1 VQVAS
6 RPYVL
11 AAAALAAVSTVIV
24 TPVVARQVPLAVR
37 QMEAALVD
45 VGIDNIPVNL
55 FDDILNIPYNETVGG
70 GFATLA
76 DSFLFTGTWWVP
88 SSTNLWGVD
97 PGDPTH
103 IALIDNLIPFTA
115 FTEGFTNS
123 AGVYEPG
130 LNYEFAGLLASE
142 LPVSS
147 SCDAVSC
154 APMTPSEVLTGDT
167 GYDRDIGFL
176 AALMG
181 NATDA
186 NGEPNGLFTNFFQVP
201 LQDLIDGYKFQANPA
216 GFPITTGEPT
226 YDTGILNP
234 GGAVNPETDA
244 SEPGGH
250 GLGLLWGSTGNP
262 FEGGTTGA
270 DNAMPWDGLNYQLNL
285 LQPFQTLYDSL
296 TQTPATDG
304 VAGTGIDS
312 FSFTDVMH
320 TFENLEAGFIIDF
333 DPYTAGSPACPGLC
347 TELPASEQIPA
358 LVADIAKADPT
369 NTTLA
374 NWVYDYN
381 IDPTNVNEPTVDQ
394 INNSIALLQ
403 TGSYNFS
410 PTELAQVDAALT
422 RINPELPFLYTND
435 GIITD
440 PNYLAY
446 VSDPT
451 TTVGLEGA
459 YGGYDPNLV
468 GTDFLTLLQDAGT
481 SPVDPTLSADLQL
494 LLTDFSY
501 AGNPAALQAVLD
513 GGTVAAAA
521 AATPGAAVD
530 PSTLDP
536 TFSTDLSTLLA
547 GLGSTVTSDAVSA
560 ALAEISA
567 QITADFASFVPQSVL
582 SLF

>member
-1 VQVAS
+1 MQVAS

-11 AAAALAAVSTVIV
+11 AAAALAAVSTVVV

-37 QMEAALVD
+37 QMETALVD

-70 GFATLA
+70 GFATVA

-88 SSTNLWGVD
+88 SSTNLWGID

-103 IALIDNLIPFTA
+103 IALIDNFIPFTA
-115 FTEGFTNS
+115 FTEGFTN
-123 AGVYEPG
+123 AQGVYEPG
-130 LNYEFAGLLASE
+130 LNYEFAGLLAAE

-147 SCDAVSC
+147 SCDAISC
-154 APMTPSEVLTGDT
+154 APMTPPEVLTGNT
-167 GYDRDIGFL
+167 GLDRDIGFL
-176 AALMG
+176 AALTG
-181 NATDA
+181 HATDA
-186 NGEPNGLFTNFFQVP
+186 NGDPNGLFTNFFQVP
-201 LQDLIDGYKFQANPA
+201 LQNLFNGYTFQP
-216 GFPITTGEPT
+216 GTEPT
-226 YDTGILNP
+226 GDTGIVNP
-234 GGAVNPETDA
+234 GGPVNDNWA
-244 SEPGGH
+244 QI
-250 GLGLLWGSTGNP
+250 LGWGSSGNP
-262 FEGGTTGA
+262 FEGGTGA
-270 DNAMPWDGLNYQLNL
+270 GNTMPWDGLNYQLNL

-296 TQTPATDG
+296 TQAPSTTG
-304 VAGTGIDS
+304 IAGTGIDA

-347 TELPASEQIPA
+347 DIPANEQIPG
-358 LVADIAKADPT
+358 LVAAIANADPS

-374 NWVYDYN
+374 TWVADYAK
-381 IDPTNVNEPTVDQ
+381 DPALVNEPTQDQ

-403 TGSYNFS
+403 TGAYNFS
-410 PTELAQVDAALT
+410 PTELAQVDEALA

-451 TTVGLEGA
+451 TTTGLVGEF
-459 YGGYDPNLV
+459 GGYNPNLV
-468 GTDFLTLLQDAGT
+468 GTDLLTLFQDAGT
-481 SPVDPTLSADLQL
+481 NPVDPTLSADLQL
-494 LLTDFSY
+494 LFTDFAFPGDS
-501 AGNPAALQAVLD
+501 AALQAVLD

-530 PSTLDP
+530 PSALDP
-536 TFSTDLSTLLA
+536 TFSTDLSALLA
-547 GLGSTVTSDAVSA
+547 SLGTTVSSDAVSA

>member
-1 VQVAS
+1 VLVAS
-6 RPYVL
+6 RPYAL
-11 AAAALAAVSTVIV
+11 AAAALAAVSTVV
-24 TPVVARQVPLAVR
+24 VAPVVARQVPLAVR
-37 QMEAALVD
+37 QMETKLVD

-88 SSTNLWGVD
+88 SSTNLWGID

-115 FTEGFTNS
+115 FTEGFTNAS
-123 AGVYEPG
+123 GVYEPG

-147 SCDAVSC
+147 SCDAISC
-154 APMTPSEVLTGDT
+154 APMTPPEVLTGDT

-186 NGEPNGLFTNFFQVP
+186 NGDPNGLFTNFFQVP
-201 LQDLIDGYKFQANPA
+201 LQDLINGYTFQANPA
-216 GFPITTGEPT
+216 GGTTGEPG

-285 LQPFQTLYDSL
+285 FTPFQTLVDSL
-296 TQTPATDG
+296 EQTPSTSGIDG
-304 VAGTGIDS
+304 SGIDS
-312 FSFTDVMH
+312 FSLTDVTH

-347 TELPASEQIPA
+347 DIPANEQIPG
-358 LVADIAKADPT
+358 LVAAIANADPS

-381 IDPTNVNEPTVDQ
+381 IDPTLVNEPTQDQ
-394 INNSIALLQ
+394 INNAIALLQ

-451 TTVGLEGA
+451 TTTGLEGA

-481 SPVDPTLSADLQL
+481 NPVDPTLSADLNT
-494 LLTDFSY
+494 LLTDFSF
-501 AGNPAALQAVLD
+501 AGDPSALAAVLG

-521 AATPGAAVD
+521 AATPASAADVSNLD
-530 PSTLDP
+530 PS
-536 TFSTDLSTLLA
+536 FSADLSTLFASFGTTA
-547 GLGSTVTSDAVSA
+547 GADAVSA
-560 ALAEISA
+560 ALAELSA
-567 QITADFASFVPQSVL
+567 QLTADLANIVPQSLL

>member
-11 AAAALAAVSTVIV
+11 AAAALAAVSTVVV

-37 QMEAALVD
+37 QMETALVD

-70 GFATLA
+70 GFASLA

-88 SSTNLWGVD
+88 SSTNLWGID
-97 PGDPTH
+97 PGDSTH
-103 IALIDNLIPFTA
+103 IALIDNYLPFPA

-147 SCDAVSC
+147 SCDAISC
-154 APMTPSEVLTGDT
+154 APMTPPEVLTGNT
-167 GYDRDIGFL
+167 GLDRDIGFL
-176 AALMG
+176 AALTG
-181 NATDA
+181 HATDA
-186 NGEPNGLFTNFFQVP
+186 NGDPNGLFTNFFQVP
-201 LQDLIDGYKFQANPA
+201 LQNLFNGYTFQP
-216 GFPITTGEPT
+216 GTEPT
-226 YDTGILNP
+226 GDTGIVNP
-234 GGAVNPETDA
+234 GGPVNNDWA
-244 SEPGGH
+244 H
-250 GLGLLWGSTGNP
+250 LLGWGSSGNP
-262 FEGGTTGA
+262 FEGGTGA
-270 DNAMPWDGLNYQLNL
+270 GDTMPWDGLHYQLNL

-304 VAGTGIDS
+304 IAGTGIDS

-347 TELPASEQIPA
+347 DIPANEQIPG
-358 LVADIAKADPT
+358 LVAAIANADPS
-369 NTTLA
+369 NTVLA
-374 NWVYDYN
+374 DWVKDYAIN
-381 IDPTNVNEPTVDQ
+381 PALVNEPTQDQ

-403 TGSYNFS
+403 TGAYNFS
-410 PTELAQVDAALT
+410 PTELAQVDAALA

-440 PNYLAY
+440 PNYLGY

-451 TTVGLEGA
+451 TTTGLEGV

-468 GTDFLTLLQDAGT
+468 GTDLLTLFQDAGT
-481 SPVDPTLSADLQL
+481 NPVDPTLSADLQL
-494 LLTDFSY
+494 LLTDFAY
-501 AGNPAALQAVLD
+501 PGDPAALQAVLD

-530 PSTLDP
+530 PSALDP

-547 GLGSTVTSDAVSA
+547 SLGTTVSSDAVSA
-560 ALAEISA
+560 ALAELSA
-567 QITADFASFVPQSVL
+567 QITADLASFVPQSVL